1 LYAERRFMSRSTAIS
16 LYRFVLPAC
25 AALAIGLAGCA
36 SEKKAS
42 TYYRPLP
49 PKPRALKPAPPD
61 ARADA
66 MVLSVSVAALDTNG
80 NGYPDL
86 IHATTHLFD
95 RRYPPAIYE
104 NGGFTFAMFAPGD
117 VSRGGAEPIQEW
129 LIVDERLQAARGRSA
144 FGECYRFRLS
154 LLENDGTDQLD
165 MAMADLICVFE
176 PADGGEP
183 TWSGEV
189 ATIQVGKRVHIH
201 GMRWR
206 QTTDPE
212 SSLWP

>member
-1 LYAERRFMSRSTAIS
+1 MSRSTAIPS
-16 LYRFVLPAC
+16 YRDVLSIC
-25 AALAIGLAGCA
+25 AALAIGLTGCV

-49 PKPRALKPAPPD
+49 PKPRPMKPAPPD
-61 ARADA
+61 ARADVV
-66 MVLSVSVAALDTNG
+66 VLNVSVAVLDTNG

-86 IHATTHLFD
+86 IHVTAHLFD
-95 RRYPPAIYE
+95 RRYPPAIFE
-104 NGGFTFAMFAPGD
+104 EGGFTFAMFAPGD
-117 VSRGGAEPIQEW
+117 VSRAGAEPIHEW
-129 LIVDERLQAARGRSA
+129 LIVDERLLAARRRSA

-154 LLENDGTDQLD
+154 LLENGGTDTLNL
-165 MAMADLICVFE
+165 AMADLICVFE

-189 ATIQVGKRVHIH
+189 VTVQVGQRVRIH

-206 QTTDPE
+206 EFDDPKTE
-212 SSLWP
+212 GGAWR

>member
-1 LYAERRFMSRSTAIS
+1 MSRSTAILS
-16 LYRFVLPAC
+16 YRDVLSIC
-25 AALAIGLAGCA
+25 AALAIGLTGCV

-49 PKPRALKPAPPD
+49 PKPRPMKPSPPD
-61 ARADA
+61 ARANA
-66 MVLSVSVAALDTNG
+66 MVLNVSVAVLDTNG

-86 IHATTHLFD
+86 IHATAHLFD
-95 RRYPPAIYE
+95 RRYPLAIYE
-104 NGGFTFAMFAPGD
+104 EGGFTFAMFAPGD
-117 VSRGGAEPIQEW
+117 VSRAGAEPIHQW
-129 LIVDERLQAARGRSA
+129 LIVDERFHAARGRSA

-154 LLENDGTDQLD
+154 LLEDDGTDELD
-165 MAMADLICVFE
+165 LALADLVCVFE

-189 ATIQVGKRVHIH
+189 ATIQIGHRVRIH

-206 QTTDPE
+206 ETTDPASE
-212 SSLWP
+212 GGLWP